1 MGRMGDQLR
10 VTSAVSI
17 PRSEIEVRFTP
28 SGGPGGQHAN
38 KVATR
43 VELRWDI
50 GSSGALGPVERE
62 RVVARLGAV
71 VRVVVDETR
80 SQSRN
85 RVLAEEQLVE
95 RVAAALHVD
104 RPRRPTRPGKGAA
117 ERRLRGKRSRSETKA
132 NRRRPGADD

>member
-1 MGRMGDQLR
+1 MGDELR
-10 VTSAVSI
+10 VTSSVRI
-17 PRSEIEVRFTP
+17 PRAELEVRFTP

-43 VELRWDI
+43 VELRWDA
-50 GSSGALGPVERE
+50 GASAALGPGERE
-62 RVVARLGAV
+62 RVVSRLGAV
-71 VRVVVDETR
+71 VRVVADETR

-85 RVLAEEQLVE
+85 RVLAEEQLVD

-104 RPRRPTRPGKGAA
+104 RPRRPTRPGRGAK
-117 ERRLRGKRSRSETKA
+117 ERRLQGKRSRSETKA